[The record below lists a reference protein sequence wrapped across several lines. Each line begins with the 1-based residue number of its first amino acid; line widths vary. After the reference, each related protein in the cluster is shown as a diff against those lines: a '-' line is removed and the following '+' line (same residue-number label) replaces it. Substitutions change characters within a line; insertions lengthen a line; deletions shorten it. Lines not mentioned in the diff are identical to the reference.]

1 MSAPSG
7 DRQGNPA
14 RPPHLEVRALAIR
27 YGAIR
32 AVHDV
37 SLEVRPEEIVTLVG
51 SNGAGKSSTLNAVA
65 GLVRPAAGQ
74 IHLAGGRVDGQR
86 PWQLVARGVSL
97 TPEGRQVFPR
107 FTVEENLAVGAYTR
121 RNAVAVA
128 ADLERVFALFPVL
141 KERRR
146 QPAGTLSGGEQ
157 QMLTIGR
164 ALMARPRLLL
174 LDEPSLG
181 LAPLVARQIFQTI
194 AEIRR
199 QGVTVLLVEQN
210 VHLAFTV
217 ADRAYV
223 METGR
228 VRLHGTP
235 ADLSR
240 DEAVVRTY
248 LGG

>member
-1 MSAPSG
+1 MSAPTRDGSAG
-7 DRQGNPA
+7 A
-14 RPPHLEVRALAIR
+14 AAPPHLEIRGLAIR

-37 SLEVRPEEIVTLVG
+37 SLEVRVNEIVTLVG

-65 GLVRPAAGQ
+65 GLVRPDAGE
-74 IHLAGGRVDGQR
+74 IRLAGARVDGRR
-86 PWQLVARGVSL
+86 PWELVARGVSL

-107 FTVEENLAVGAYTR
+107 FTAEENLAVGAYSR
-121 RNAVAVA
+121 RDRAAVET
-128 ADLERVFALFPVL
+128 DLERVFALFPVL
-141 KERRR
+141 RERRR

-164 ALMARPRLLL
+164 ALMARPKLLL

-181 LAPLVARQIFQTI
+181 LAPLIARQIFHTI

-228 VRLHGTP
+228 VRLQGTP
-235 ADLSR
+235 AELSQ
-240 DEAVVRTY
+240 DEAVARTY

>member
-1 MSAPSG
+1 VS
-7 DRQGNPA
+7 A
-14 RPPHLEVRALAIR
+14 RPAGARDEATVPPRLELRALAVR

-65 GLVRPAAGQ
+65 GLVRPASGEIRLEGA
-74 IHLAGGRVDGQR
+74 RVDGLR

-107 FTVEENLAVGAYTR
+107 FTVEENLAVGAYAR
-121 RNAVAVA
+121 RDAPGVA

-141 KERRR
+141 RERHG
-146 QPAGTLSGGEQ
+146 QP
-157 QMLTIGR
+157 
-164 ALMARPRLLL
+164 LMARPRLLL

-199 QGVTVLLVEQN
+199 QGMAVLLVEQN

-228 VRLHGTP
+228 VRLQGTP

>member
-1 MSAPSG
+1 VSGPGGGGHPGPLAP
-7 DRQGNPA
+7 A
-14 RPPHLEVRALAIR
+14 HLEVRKLAVR
-27 YGAIR
+27 YGGIR

-65 GLVRPAAGQ
+65 GLVRTAAGE
-74 IHLAGGRVDGQR
+74 IRLAGARVDGLR

-107 FTVEENLAVGAYTR
+107 FTVQENLAVGAYAR
-121 RNAVAVA
+121 RDRAAVA
-128 ADLERVFALFPVL
+128 ADLERVLTLFPVL
-141 KERRR
+141 RERRR

-181 LAPLVARQIFQTI
+181 LAPLVARQIFRTI

-199 QGVTVLLVEQN
+199 QGVAVLLVEQN

-235 ADLSR
+235 DELSR

>member
-1 MSAPSG
+1 MSDVG
-7 DRQGNPA
+7 
-14 RPPHLEVRALAIR
+14 LEIRALAIR
-27 YGAIR
+27 YGGVR
-32 AVHDV
+32 ADHNL
-37 SLEVRPEEIVTLVG
+37 SLERRPQEFVTPVG
-51 SNGAGKSSTLNAVA
+51 SNGAGKSSTLNAIA
-65 GLVRPAAGQ
+65 GLVRPASGE
-74 IHLAGGRVDGQR
+74 IRLAGVRVDGLR

-107 FTVEENLAVGAYTR
+107 FTVEENLAVGAYARRDRDGVTR
-121 RNAVAVA
+121 
-128 ADLERVFALFPVL
+128 DLERVFELFPVL
-141 KERRR
+141 RERRR

-181 LAPLVARQIFQTI
+181 LAPLAARQIFRTV

-199 QGVTVLLVEQN
+199 QGVAVLLVEQN

-228 VRLHGTP
+228 VRLQGTP
-235 ADLSR
+235 AELSR

>member
-1 MSAPSG
+1 VSASG
-7 DRQGNPA
+7 GGRQEPA
-14 RPPHLEVRALAIR
+14 APPHLELRALAIH

-65 GLVRPAAGQ
+65 GLVRPASGE
-74 IHLAGGRVDGQR
+74 IRLAGARVDGLR

-107 FTVEENLAVGAYTR
+107 FTVEENLAVGAYAR
-121 RNAVAVA
+121 RDGAGVS
-128 ADLERVFALFPVL
+128 ADLDRVFALFPVL
-141 KERRR
+141 RERHR

-181 LAPLVARQIFQTI
+181 LAPLAARQIFETI

-199 QGVTVLLVEQN
+199 QGVAVLLVEQN

-228 VRLHGTP
+228 VRLQGTP
-235 ADLSR
+235 AELSQ

>member
-1 MSAPSG
+1 MNVPHGSDPRVPAAP
-7 DRQGNPA
+7 PY
-14 RPPHLEVRALAIR
+14 LEIRTLAIR

-37 SLEVRPEEIVTLVG
+37 SLDVRPEEIVTLVG

-65 GLVRPAAGQ
+65 GLLRPAAGE
-74 IHLAGGRVDGQR
+74 IRLAGVRVEGLR

-107 FTVEENLAVGAYTR
+107 FTVEENLAVGAYAR
-121 RNAVAVA
+121 RDRAGVAQ
-128 ADLERVFALFPVL
+128 DLERVFALFPVL
-141 KERRR
+141 RERRR

-181 LAPLVARQIFQTI
+181 LAPLAARQIFRTI

-199 QGVTVLLVEQN
+199 QGVSVLLVEQN

-228 VRLHGTP
+228 VRLEGTP
-235 ADLSR
+235 AELSR

>member
-1 MSAPSG
+1 VSAG
-7 DRQGNPA
+7 AGAVAREVTPA
-14 RPPHLEVRALAIR
+14 HLEVRGLAVR

-37 SLEVRPEEIVTLVG
+37 TLEVRPREIVTLVG

-65 GLVRPAAGQ
+65 GLVGAASGE
-74 IHLAGGRVDGQR
+74 IRLSGARIDGLR
-86 PWQLVARGVSL
+86 PWQLVARGISL

-107 FTVEENLAVGAYTR
+107 FTVEENLAVGAYAR
-121 RNAVAVA
+121 RDRAAVA

-141 KERRR
+141 RERHR
-146 QPAGTLSGGEQ
+146 QAAGTLSGGEQ

-164 ALMARPRLLL
+164 ALMSRPRLLL

-181 LAPLVARQIFQTI
+181 LAPLIARRIFQTI

-199 QGVTVLLVEQN
+199 QGVAVLLVEQN

-228 VRLHGTP
+228 VRLEGSP
-235 ADLSR
+235 AELSR
-240 DEAVVRTY
+240 DEAIVRTY

>member
-1 MSAPSG
+1 MSTPG
-7 DRQGNPA
+7 A
-14 RPPHLEVRALAIR
+14 RAEAGGRPHLEVRALAVR

-37 SLEVRPEEIVTLVG
+37 SLEVGPQEIVTLVG

-74 IHLAGGRVDGQR
+74 IRLAGARVDGLA

-107 FTVEENLAVGAYTR
+107 FTVRENLAVGAYAR
-121 RNAVAVA
+121 KDGGVA
-128 ADLERVFALFPVL
+128 ADLDRVFALFPVL
-141 KERRR
+141 RERQR

-164 ALMARPRLLL
+164 ALMARPQLLL

-181 LAPLVARQIFQTI
+181 LAPLVARQIFRTI

-199 QGVTVLLVEQN
+199 QGVAVLLVEQN

-228 VRLHGTP
+228 VRLEGTP
-235 ADLSR
+235 TELSR
-240 DEAVVRTY
+240 DQAIVRTY

>member
-1 MSAPSG
+1 MSAPPRDGSDG
-7 DRQGNPA
+7 ASAPS
-14 RPPHLEVRALAIR
+14 HLEIRTLAIR

-37 SLEVRPEEIVTLVG
+37 SLEVRPNEIVTLVG

-65 GLVRPAAGQ
+65 GLVRPDAGE
-74 IHLAGGRVDGQR
+74 IRLAGARVDGRR
-86 PWQLVARGVSL
+86 PWELVARGVSL

-107 FTVEENLAVGAYTR
+107 FTVEENLAVGAYSR
-121 RNAVAVA
+121 RDRAAVET
-128 ADLERVFALFPVL
+128 DLERVFALFPVL
-141 KERRR
+141 RERRR

-181 LAPLVARQIFQTI
+181 LAPLIARQIFQTI

-228 VRLHGTP
+228 VRLQGTP
-235 ADLSR
+235 AELSQ

>member
-1 MSAPSG
+1 VSARPPG
-7 DRQGNPA
+7 GHGERGG
-14 RPPHLEVRALAIR
+14 PPHLELRALAIQ

-65 GLVRPAAGQ
+65 GLVRATAGE
-74 IHLAGGRVDGQR
+74 IRLEGTRVDGLR

-107 FTVEENLAVGAYTR
+107 FTVEENLSVGAYAR
-121 RNAVAVA
+121 RDAAEVA
-128 ADLERVFALFPVL
+128 ADLDRVFALFPVL
-141 KERRR
+141 RERHR
-146 QPAGTLSGGEQ
+146 QTAGTLSGGEQ

-181 LAPLVARQIFQTI
+181 LAPLIARQIFQTI

-199 QGVTVLLVEQN
+199 QGVAVLLVEQN

-240 DEAVVRTY
+240 DETIVRTY

>member
-1 MSAPSG
+1 MSAPPRDGSAG
-7 DRQGNPA
+7 ASAPS
-14 RPPHLEVRALAIR
+14 HLEIRALAIR

-37 SLEVRPEEIVTLVG
+37 SLEVRPNEIVTLVG

-65 GLVRPAAGQ
+65 GLVRPDAGE
-74 IHLAGGRVDGQR
+74 IRLAGARVDGRR
-86 PWQLVARGVSL
+86 PWELVARGVSL

-107 FTVEENLAVGAYTR
+107 FTVEENLAVGAYSR
-121 RNAVAVA
+121 RDRVAVET
-128 ADLERVFALFPVL
+128 DLERVFALFPVL
-141 KERRR
+141 RERRR

-181 LAPLVARQIFQTI
+181 LAPLIARQIFQTI

-228 VRLHGTP
+228 VRLQGTP
-235 ADLSR
+235 AELSQ

>member
-1 MSAPSG
+1 MLAVR
-7 DRQGNPA
+7 D
-14 RPPHLEVRALAIR
+14 LEIA
-27 YGAIR
+27 YGPIR
-32 AVHDV
+32 AVRSV
-37 SLEVRPEEIVTLVG
+37 SLEVQAGEIVTLVG
-51 SNGAGKSSTLNAVA
+51 NNGAGKSSTLNAVA
-65 GLVRPAAGQ
+65 GLVAPVAGA
-74 IHLAGGRVDGQR
+74 IVLDGAPTAGLPPHR
-86 PWQLVARGVSL
+86 LVARGVSL
-97 TPEGRQVFPR
+97 APEGRQVFPR
-107 FTVEENLAVGAYTR
+107 FTVQENLDVGAYARTDR
-121 RNAVAVA
+121 AAVA
-128 ADLERVFALFPVL
+128 ADRERVFALFPIL
-141 KERRR
+141 RDRWR
-146 QPAGTLSGGEQ
+146 QAAGTLSGGEQ

-181 LAPLVARQIFQTI
+181 LAPLIARHIFTTI

-228 VRLHGTP
+228 VRLAGTP
-235 ADLSR
+235 AELSR

>member
-1 MSAPSG
+1 MSAGSDPGRGEPMGAS
-7 DRQGNPA
+7 R
-14 RPPHLEVRALAIR
+14 LEVRALTVR

-32 AVHDV
+32 AVDDV
-37 SLEVRPEEIVTLVG
+37 SLEVHPREIVTLVG
-51 SNGAGKSSTLNAVA
+51 SNGAGKSSTLKAVA
-65 GLVRPAAGQ
+65 GLVRPAAGE
-74 IHLAGGRVDGQR
+74 IRLAGARVDGLP

-107 FTVEENLAVGAYTR
+107 FTVQENLSVGAYAR
-121 RNAVAVA
+121 RDARGVA
-128 ADLERVFALFPVL
+128 ADLDRIFALFPVL
-141 KERRR
+141 RERHR
-146 QPAGTLSGGEQ
+146 QQAGTLSGGEQ

-164 ALMARPRLLL
+164 ALMARPRVLL

-199 QGVTVLLVEQN
+199 QGVAVLLVEQN
-210 VHLAFTV
+210 VHLAFAV

-228 VRLHGTP
+228 VRLRGTP
-235 ADLSR
+235 AELSR

>member
-1 MSAPSG
+1 MSAGPES
-7 DRQGNPA
+7 RPAHLTVQG
-14 RPPHLEVRALAIR
+14 LGVR

-65 GLVRPAAGQ
+65 GLVAAAAGE
-74 IHLAGGRVDGQR
+74 IRLAGDRVDGLR

-107 FTVEENLAVGAYTR
+107 FTVAENLAVGAYAR
-121 RNAVAVA
+121 RDRAAVA

-141 KERRR
+141 RERHR

-164 ALMARPRLLL
+164 ALMGRPRLLL

-199 QGVTVLLVEQN
+199 QGVAVLLVEQN

-228 VRLHGTP
+228 VRLQGSP
-235 ADLSR
+235 AELAR
-240 DEAVVRTY
+240 DEAIVRTY

>member
-1 MSAPSG
+1 MSAPRRDHDEG
-7 DRQGNPA
+7 PVP
-14 RPPHLEVRALAIR
+14 PPHLEIRGLAIR
-27 YGAIR
+27 YEGIR

-65 GLVRPAAGQ
+65 GLVRPAAGE
-74 IHLAGGRVDGQR
+74 IRLAGARVDGLR

-107 FTVEENLAVGAYTR
+107 FTVEENLTVGAYSR
-121 RNAVAVA
+121 RDAVAVA
-128 ADLERVFALFPVL
+128 TDLERMLVLFPAL
-141 KERRR
+141 RERRR

-199 QGVTVLLVEQN
+199 QGVAVLLVEQN

>member
-1 MSAPSG
+1 MSA
-7 DRQGNPA
+7 RPA
-14 RPPHLEVRALAIR
+14 RGHGERAVPPHLELRALAIQ

-65 GLVRPAAGQ
+65 GLVRATAGE
-74 IHLAGGRVDGQR
+74 IRLEGTRVDGLR

-107 FTVEENLAVGAYTR
+107 FTVEENLSVGAYAR
-121 RNAVAVA
+121 RDAAEVA
-128 ADLERVFALFPVL
+128 ADLDRVFALFPVL
-141 KERRR
+141 RERHR
-146 QPAGTLSGGEQ
+146 QTAGTLSGGEQ

-181 LAPLVARQIFQTI
+181 LAPLIARQIFQTI

-199 QGVTVLLVEQN
+199 QGVAVLLVEQN

-240 DEAVVRTY
+240 DETIVRTY